1 MIKPDQQNTNS
12 SRADIPIEILFG
24 KTPEMMVLRRTLESL
39 GRTNIPLLIQGESG
53 TGKEVCVHYAHSFS
67 HTSGGLV
74 KVICPA
80 IPQALLESELF
91 GYEKGAFTGATTMKR
106 GRIEEANHGTLFL
119 DEVGSL
125 ELGMQSKL
133 LQVLQ
138 DGTLTRIGAFESK
151 NIDFRLISATN
162 RDLNEQVAEGSF
174 RLDFLYRINAVTVNL
189 LPLRDR
195 VEDLPD
201 LVGYFLEKHSRAFK
215 QEAKPI
221 SRSMMLQMRRYA
233 WPGNIRQLDNMIL
246 RWVLIGDEELLISEL
261 LQEGRS
267 NDSILPD
274 LDLSEPMS
282 LKQVTKRATHE
293 LERQIILKVLKANS
307 WNRQRTAKWLKMSY
321 RSLLYKLNELGR
333 TDAPKIRRTSE
344 QIKQT
349 EKERRD
355 RSLGNSAGQL

>member
-1 MIKPDQQNTNS
+1 MRPGQHGMHS
-12 SRADIPIEILFG
+12 SRVEIPTDILFG
-24 KTPEMMVLRRTLESL
+24 KTPEMLTLRRTLESL
-39 GRTNIPLLIQGESG
+39 GKTGIPLLIQGESG

-67 HTSGGLV
+67 LSAGNLV

-80 IPQALLESELF
+80 IPHSLLESELF
-91 GYEKGAFTGATTMKR
+91 GFEKGAFTGAANMKR
-106 GRIEEANHGTLFL
+106 GRIEEANGGTLFL

-125 ELGMQSKL
+125 DLGMQSKL

-151 NIDFRLISATN
+151 NINFRLISATN

-174 RLDFLYRINAVTVNL
+174 RLDFLYRINAITVNL
-189 LPLRDR
+189 LPLRER

-201 LVGYFLEKHSRAFK
+201 LVNYFLEKHSKAFQ

-221 SRSMMLQMRRYA
+221 SRSMMMQMRRFA
-233 WPGNIRQLDNMIL
+233 WPGNIRQLDNLIL
-246 RWVLIGDEELLISEL
+246 RWVLIGDEELVISEL
-261 LQEGRS
+261 LQDGRVGES
-267 NDSILPD
+267 VLPD
-274 LDLSEPMS
+274 FDLSEPMS
-282 LKQVTKRATHE
+282 LKQVTKKATHE

-344 QIKQT
+344 EIRQD
-349 EKERRD
+349 EKARKE
-355 RSLGNSAGQL
+355 RSLGNQAGQI